1 MNKIWRSDVLKNNIE
16 NELAKENGEVEYCD
30 INKEDRLLDE
40 SAVGIKH
47 YWNKDD
53 DNEKGKKL
61 GEKIIGALA
70 KEITIVEAPKERWGK
85 GYLDMLP
92 GTFVDGS
99 EETDDFVFVGPV
111 IKKVSNSAENHDNYH
126 SKPKNKN
133 VIHGLI
139 ISWL

>member
-61 GEKIIGALA
+61 GEKIIGVF
-70 KEITIVEAPKERWGK
+70 TIDKA
-85 GYLDMLP
+85 
-92 GTFVDGS
+92 
-99 EETDDFVFVGPV
+99 V
-111 IKKVSNSAENHDNYH
+111 IE
-126 SKPKNKN
+126 PPE
-133 VIHGLI
+133 
-139 ISWL
+139 